1 MEVSPLVVEKHDSF
15 IGVWDKIVTPEQ
27 CERMCGLI
35 DDMIS
40 TTVNPYSAVGE
51 VNDDQAPLLRVD
63 ECLYAEEVNPELHQ
77 YFNHVLSQMI
87 ASYKKHYHTLSS
99 LAEFAST
106 SVKLQRTK
114 PRGGFHKWHC
124 EQSQVETSRRVMAW
138 MIYLNDMPEGEAET
152 EFLWQGVKLQPKAG
166 RGCIWPAAWT
176 HVHRGNTVYT
186 QNKYIAT
193 GWFYLIK

>member
-1 MEVSPLVVEKHDSF
+1 MEISPLVVKKHDSF
-15 IGVWDKIVTPEQ
+15 IGVWDKLASQQQ
-27 CERMCGLI
+27 CERMCGMI
-35 DDMIS
+35 DEMLS
-40 TTVNPYSAVGE
+40 NTVNPFNTE
-51 VNDDQAPLLRVD
+51 VNDGEAPLLRVD
-63 ECLYAEEVNPELHQ
+63 ECLYAEELNPEVYR
-77 YFNHVLSQMI
+77 YFNHLLMQMI
-87 ASYKKHYHTLSS
+87 ESYKKHYHTLSS
-99 LAEFAST
+99 ISEFAST
-106 SVKLQRTK
+106 HVKLQRTK
-114 PRGGFHKWHC
+114 PRGGYHKWHC
-124 EQSQVETSRRVMAW
+124 EQVNVDTSRRVMAW